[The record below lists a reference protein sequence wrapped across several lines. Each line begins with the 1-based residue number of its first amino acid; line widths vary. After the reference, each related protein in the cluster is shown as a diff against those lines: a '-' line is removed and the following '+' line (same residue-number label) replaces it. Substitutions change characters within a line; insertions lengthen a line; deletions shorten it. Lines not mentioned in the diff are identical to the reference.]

1 MSNAS
6 IRVFPDQEMMAADM
20 AEALYAALP
29 ESTVIQGCEL
39 SAPNG
44 QVIVSPGRLIIKGR
58 LAVVVENLT
67 IENPSVSSVS
77 TGHVCAICN
86 LTRYDPSNNVV
97 PVTIEIVLDA
107 NDAYNTLV
115 SNEEFYVNRDTDG
128 NITEDRFNSSNGTA
142 FIELATVTVTPGVGV
157 TSLTPTKFGEHARH
171 SIDYIRDVK
180 KEVETEITTL
190 DTKVNNH
197 KSLADSRFNYTEAR
211 VYSSSKF
218 YIHNVMIPHCSI
230 AAGATQSF
238 TANCTYG
245 AVNTY
250 QNGRVVTT
258 QTYSNTNYIEHTDA
272 NGVRT
277 TFKRFAQYGPQFLR
291 PIGIVSAGIYNASS
305 GGANRDY
312 CYFTGW
318 NYSTDNC
325 TAIIHNSGKNTAV
338 VDVSLRMLYAQTE

>member
-6 IRVFPDQEMMAADM
+6 IRIFPDQEMMAADM

-58 LAVVVENLT
+58 LAVVESSLT
-67 IENPSVSSVS
+67 LDNPSVNSVS
-77 TGHVCAICN
+77 NGHVCAICN
-86 LTRYDPSNNVV
+86 LTRYDPANNLF
-97 PVTIEIVLDA
+97 PFTIEVVIDQ
-107 NDAYNTLV
+107 DYEDLV
-115 SNEEFYVNRDTDG
+115 SLEEDKVNRDSEG
-128 NITEDRFNSSNGTA
+128 NIIEDTFNSANGTA
-142 FIELATVTVTPGVGV
+142 IIDLARVVITPGVGI
-157 TSLTPTKFGEHARH
+157 TSLTPTKYGAHARH

-180 KEVETEITTL
+180 KEIETEVTTL
-190 DTKVNNH
+190 DTKVNSH
-197 KSLADSRFNYTEAR
+197 KSLADSRFTYTEAR

-218 YIHNVMIPHCSI
+218 YIYNVTIPHCSI
-230 AAGATQSF
+230 SAGATQAF
-238 TANCTYG
+238 TANCVYG

-258 QTYSNTNYIEHTDA
+258 QTYSNTNYVERTDA

-277 TFKRFAQYGPQFLR
+277 TFRRFAQYGPQFLR

-318 NYSTDNC
+318 NYTTDQC
-325 TAIIHNSGKNTAV
+325 TAIIHNSGNATAV
-338 VDVSLRMLYAQTE
+338 VDVVLRMLYAQTE